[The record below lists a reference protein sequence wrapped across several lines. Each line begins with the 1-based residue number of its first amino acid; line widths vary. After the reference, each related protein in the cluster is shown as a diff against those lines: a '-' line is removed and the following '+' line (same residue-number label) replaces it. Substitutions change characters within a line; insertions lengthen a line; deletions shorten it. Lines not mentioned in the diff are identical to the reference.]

1 MAAKRLSRGRLRE
14 RMFGDRD
21 FYAQV
26 VAVVVP
32 IIIQNTV
39 SNVVSLLDNVMVG
52 RVGTL
57 QMSAVAIVNQLL
69 FVFNLCIFGGLA
81 GAGIFATQYAGA
93 HDDKGVRDCFRVKW
107 MIALSMLACAL
118 VVLIAFP
125 KRLIGMY
132 LAQETAQADAAAT
145 LGFGMDYLTVMLW
158 GLLPFGVSQ
167 VYASTLREVGETR
180 LPMFASVAA
189 ILVNLV
195 FNYFLIFGK
204 CGFPELGVTGAAIAT
219 VLSRYVE
226 TAIIMVY
233 THMKSHHFG
242 FIRGAYRSL
251 RVPKPLMISILCR
264 GTPLLVNEFLW
275 SSGMAVLLQC
285 YSVRGLDV
293 VAACNIAT
301 TVSNLFKVVFLS
313 MGNAVAIMVGQA
325 LGANDIERAKN
336 CTWRLMTLSVGSNLI
351 MATLLALFA
360 PAIPNIYNTEPHV
373 RQIATQLI
381 YVVAVMM
388 PAYSFS
394 HCCYFTLRSGG
405 KTIITFLFD
414 SVFTWCVN
422 VPAAWLL
429 AYKTELGIVPLYF
442 GVQAL
447 EMVKVVVGFV
457 LVKKGVWIH
466 NIVAPVAAEEESA

>member
-132 LAQETAQADAAAT
+132 LAQEAAQADAAAT

-226 TAIIMVY
+226 TAVIMVY

-251 RVPKPLMISILCR
+251 RVPKPLMISILRR

-351 MATLLALFA
+351 MATLLAHFA

-429 AYKTELGIVPLYF
+429 AYKTGLGIVPLYF

-447 EMVKVVVGFV
+447 ELVKVVVGFV

>member
-26 VAVVVP
+26 IAVVVP

-107 MIALSMLACAL
+107 MIALSMLVCAL

-251 RVPKPLMISILCR
+251 SVPKPLMISILRR

-429 AYKTELGIVPLYF
+429 AYKTGLGIVPLYF

>member
-14 RMFGDRD
+14 RMFGDQN

-107 MIALSMLACAL
+107 MCAL

-226 TAIIMVY
+226 TAVIMVY

-251 RVPKPLMISILCR
+251 RVPKPLMISILRR

-429 AYKTELGIVPLYF
+429 AYKTGFGIVPLYF